1 MQSHFLHILHINS
14 SKQNPQQLSIK
25 SAWFDVETNHKSHVQ
40 NSVLLYAQC
49 CWFNTSHIYFWLGV
63 GDARTCNGNQP
74 PSVER
79 ILSAFAHT
87 TTTRSLSYSHNTDG
101 LSQSSTKNQRHTI
114 KNPTDNLMF
123 YTKTRRVRSRWA
135 TASWWVQQRRRVEM
149 CMWSIC
155 HMWRWRYT
163 PARQSRHVFLPHID
177 ASNSSHMLYVP
188 RNKCMWFFASVLVNS
203 LSPAPKSFRIHC
215 VLVDGFSLTQ
225 ELNLNDA

>member
-114 KNPTDNLMF
+114 KNPTHNLMF
-123 YTKTRRVRSRWA
+123 YTKHVAFARDERRLRDESNNEDVLRCVCDPSA
-135 TASWWVQQRRRVEM
+135 
-149 CMWSIC
+149 I
-155 HMWRWRYT
+155 WRYT

-203 LSPAPKSFRIHC
+203 LSPAPKSFRIHW